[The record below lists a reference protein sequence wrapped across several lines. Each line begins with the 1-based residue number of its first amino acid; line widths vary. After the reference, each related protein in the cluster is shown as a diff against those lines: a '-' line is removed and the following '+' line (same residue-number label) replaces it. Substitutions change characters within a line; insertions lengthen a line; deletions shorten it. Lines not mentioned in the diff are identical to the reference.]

1 MVSLYLLN
9 GAARLTRFALR
20 DGVLSNRIHE
30 SLPATTAVPLCAPDG
45 ICLDEQGGRWV
56 ADSINKR
63 IIRVHH
69 GIIIDEHLLD
79 QYVLACVLGDPDRRS
94 LYVCV
99 TGAWHKS
106 ETSEQPTGRILRL
119 RVTVPGAGRP

>member
-1 MVSLYLLN
+1 M
-9 GAARLTRFALR
+9 
-20 DGVLSNRIHE
+20 
-30 SLPATTAVPLCAPDG
+30 P
-45 ICLDEQGGRWV
+45 DEQRGRWV

-69 GIIIDEHLLD
+69 GVITDEHLLD
-79 QYVLACVLGDPDRRS
+79 RYVLACVLGDHDRRS

-99 TGAWHKS
+99 TDAWHKS
-106 ETSEQPTGRILRL
+106 ETSSQPTGRILRL